1 MPRLLK
7 NDSIL
12 YSMATGQAKYAI
24 DNSASKGFSKW
35 VNKDIQDAALTGD
48 WSVLLAK
55 AEAQTK
61 RFRRDF
67 YK

>member
-1 MPRLLK
+1 
-7 NDSIL
+7 
-12 YSMATGQAKYAI
+12 MATGQAKYAI

-35 VNKDIQDAALTGD
+35 VNKDIRDAALTGD

-55 AEAQTK
+55 AEVQTK
-61 RFRRDF
+61 RFRREF

>member
-1 MPRLLK
+1 MARLLK

-12 YSMATGQAKYAI
+12 YSMATGQAKFAI

-35 VNKDIQDAALTGD
+35 VNKDIREAALTGD
-48 WSVLLAK
+48 WSALMAK
-55 AEAQTK
+55 AELQTK
-61 RFRRDF
+61 RFRREF